1 MNRTS
6 GHTNRPIGG
15 IRYVKKLCPDRKRQ
29 FGIIALVSLTI
40 IMAGMNW
47 FPNNWI
53 DQFPY
58 NNDKVTDQK
67 QIVAV
72 RNKFYDEKVVDRF
85 KSVDD
90 LVAYV
95 RRNAPDTG
103 NELDMARYLNKI
115 LKRRFI
121 HAYSVYTTRENWI
134 AVLAGRF
141 VWADLAAKVIPN
153 EIIQGKVAACSQVSI
168 IFMDACSKLGIHS
181 RKVGMM
187 GHYALETFADGE
199 WHFFDADMKPNFAA
213 IKGHK
218 SLEKILSKRE
228 HFRLYA
234 NTPCSPQRI
243 ATLFSKIHYGIP
255 NENPAPRAS
264 LFHVV
269 TKAIS
274 HWGWLVPLIGAIFL
288 ISRKEKAGIF

>member
-15 IRYVKKLCPDRKRQ
+15 IRYIKKRRPDRKRQ
-29 FGIIALVSLTI
+29 FRIIVLVSLTI

-58 NNDKVTDQK
+58 NNDKETNQK
-67 QIVAV
+67 QFVAV
-72 RNKFYDEKVVDRF
+72 RNKFYDEKVVERF

-95 RRNAPDTG
+95 RRNSPDTG

-141 VWADLAAKVIPN
+141 VWSDLCAKVIPN
-153 EIIQGKVAACSQVSI
+153 DILQGNVASCSQISI
-168 IFMDACSKLGIHS
+168 IFMEACSKLGISS
-181 RKVGMM
+181 RKVGFP
-187 GHYALETFADGE
+187 GHYALETYANGDWF
-199 WHFFDADMKPNFAA
+199 FFDADMKPDFNA
-213 IKGHK
+213 INGHK
-218 SLEKILSKRE
+218 SVNKILKNNE
-228 HFRLYA
+228 HYKLYA
-234 NTPCSPQRI
+234 NTPANSRRI
-243 ATLFSKIHYGIP
+243 SEMFSKIHYGIP
-255 NENPAPRAS
+255 NQNPAPRAA
-264 LFHVV
+264 LFHVF
-269 TKAIS
+269 TKGLS
-274 HWGWLVPLIGAIFL
+274 HWGWLAPLIGAIFL
-288 ISRKEKAGIF
+288 IFKKEKAGI